1 MLAVCAR
8 LESAF
13 NLGAHATL
21 LCCTSGDRMPSG
33 EDDDLS
39 ILRALADDLILDVA
53 DRDPARV
60 IKAVVEVCARLA
72 AERHISTQELQT
84 AVEVLLLEWQEQSSG
99 RPSGLT
105 EQADRVCTETSCA
118 RAERERQRIRAQDL
132 ARAIL
137 QIAIPLSQKIK
148 RPGSGST

>member
-1 MLAVCAR
+1 
-8 LESAF
+8 
-13 NLGAHATL
+13 
-21 LCCTSGDRMPSG
+21 MPSG

-53 DRDPARV
+53 KRDPARV
-60 IKAVVEVCARLA
+60 IKVLVEVCARLA
-72 AERHISTQELQT
+72 AERHISPQELQT
-84 AVEVLLLEWQEQSSG
+84 AVEVLLLEWQEQSSDQ
-99 RPSGLT
+99 PSDLT
-105 EQADRVCTETSCA
+105 EQADRVHAEKGRA
-118 RAERERQRIRAQDL
+118 RAELEGRRIRAQDL